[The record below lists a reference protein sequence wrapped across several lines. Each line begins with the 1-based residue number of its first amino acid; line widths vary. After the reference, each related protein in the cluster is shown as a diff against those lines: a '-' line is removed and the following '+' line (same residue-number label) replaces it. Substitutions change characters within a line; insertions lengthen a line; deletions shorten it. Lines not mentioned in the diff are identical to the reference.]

1 MVVFT
6 CNNCGESLRKQKV
19 AQHYMMR
26 CRRMPMNI
34 SCVDCFKD
42 FLGNE
47 YEKHTECITE
57 LERYGDKSAGITA
70 PKYAK
75 KQKEWLSVVENVLN
89 SDKSLSKEELHFLN
103 LLSKHKNIPRK
114 KSKFENFVKCAMG
127 SRRIKPDVINSV
139 WDKLSAYKSDV
150 QNDNTQN
157 EKQQENGQT
166 DENDVSMHQENSIV
180 ENQNNEN
187 IDREKQN
194 GDHESTNGLQNG
206 TGSNDKS
213 KKKLKKRTA
222 SEAGQEQ
229 TETRNNTEEPITKKK
244 KKHAST
250 EETVSS
256 EKNEDTLISETSINQ
271 DDANL
276 TFSWKDA
283 ILSTV
288 KSKGEIS
295 LKKLQDKVISR
306 YMNFSSNTV
315 SREKA
320 FSKFNKKLKKVS
332 EVIVSDEKV
341 RLA

>member
-19 AQHYMMR
+19 AQHYMTR
-26 CRRMPMNI
+26 CRRKPNL

-57 LERYGDKSAGITA
+57 VERYGDKSNITV
-70 PKYAK
+70 PKHAK
-75 KQKEWLSVVENVLN
+75 KQKEWLNVVENVLN
-89 SDKSLSKEELHFLN
+89 TDKSLSKDELNFLN
-103 LLSKHKNIPRK
+103 LLLKHKNIPRK

-127 SRRIKPDVINSV
+127 CKKINPKVINSV
-139 WDKLSAYKSDV
+139 WDKLAAYKSDT
-150 QNDNTQN
+150 QSDNAQN
-157 EKQQENGQT
+157 EKQQENGKT
-166 DENDVSMHQENSIV
+166 DEKVDDEKDVSMHQENNIV

-194 GDHESTNGLQNG
+194 GDREGVNGIQNG
-206 TGSNDKS
+206 TDG
-213 KKKLKKRTA
+213 KKKSKKRTA
-222 SEAGQEQ
+222 SETGQEE
-229 TETRNNTEEPITKKK
+229 TEAKNDTEEPITKKKK

-256 EKNEDTLISETSINQ
+256 EKKEDISESSINQ
-271 DDANL
+271 GEANL
-276 TFSWKDA
+276 TFNWKDT

-306 YMNFSSNTV
+306 YMNFSSDTV

-320 FSKFNKKLKKVS
+320 CSKFNKKLKKVS
-332 EVIVSDEKV
+332 EIIVSDEKV